1 MRYQEIIESAREH
14 GLNKLDIKPDDPRY
28 NLYTKVINQYT
39 GADSRTIANT
49 LHNMYRNRKFK
60 PDQFTKE
67 QIQMLD
73 DVMYNH
79 PLKTNLTVYHG
90 LRETPLR
97 IWFNY
102 KVPLNKSVIV
112 HMPAFTST
120 STDTRKAQSFA
131 RADYDMYARLEILGN
146 QKLKVLGSKYNVLKI
161 PVPAGTPGLSVK
173 NHSNFKH
180 EDEILLGRGVNLQ
193 INPNPKIKGVIAY
206 WDCKVLSVSPVEHFE
221 ESVEVNEE
229 SEFQFIRAI

>member
-1 MRYQEIIESAREH
+1 MKYQEIVESIRAH
-14 GLNKLDIKPDDPRY
+14 NVNKLDIKPDDPRY

-49 LHNMYRNRKFK
+49 LHKMYRNRKFK

-73 DVMYNH
+73 DIMYNH

-90 LRETPLR
+90 LKETPLR

-120 STDTRKAQSFA
+120 STNFRKALSFA
-131 RADYDMYARLEILGN
+131 SMDLLENILQYHGP
-146 QKLKVLGSKYNVLKI
+146 KYNVLKI
-161 PVPAGTPGLSVK
+161 QVPAGTPGLSVK
-173 NHSNFKH
+173 KYSNYKH

-193 INPNPKIKGVIAY
+193 INPNPKIKGDMLLI

-229 SEFQFIRAI
+229 SEFQFVRAI